1 MKNISN
7 KSRGTRKG
15 PPNGG
20 GGGGNGGGAISLFAH
35 ARFPII
41 LVKYLVYNDAVITY
55 AVNVIFTI

>member
-1 MKNISN
+1 MAAAAAA
-7 KSRGTRKG
+7 TAAA
-15 PPNGG
+15 P
-20 GGGGNGGGAISLFAH
+20 SLSAH